1 MNLNVPFGDMKLRY
15 QAIRAE
21 IDEAVQRVL
30 SSGYFILGPEL
41 EKFEKAFAEFLGVN
55 YVVGCASGT
64 EAIYLALAAAGVG
77 SDDEVIVV
85 AHTAVPTISAIS
97 MTGAEPVFVDIDPVS
112 YVMDVSK
119 VEAKI
124 TAKTKAIVP
133 VHLYGQ
139 MVDMEPL
146 LKLGKVRGIPIIE
159 DVAQATGA
167 VYKLKQAGSMGAF
180 GAFSFYP
187 SKNLGAF
194 GDGGAVS
201 TNSKEGYEKL
211 LKLRNYGQSKRYYHD
226 EVGIN
231 SRLDEVQSAILAA
244 QLPYLVEWN
253 KRRREIAARYSSGL
267 KDLVI
272 VPQESANSAHV
283 YHLYV
288 IQTNDR
294 DGLQKYLAEK
304 GVGSLIHYPVPAHLQ
319 KAYAY
324 RAYKQGDLPV
334 TERVVKRILSLPMF
348 PELTDEQVGQVIKE
362 VRNYHL
368 KNPSAQLVQNHGA
381 YSPFAGSTGATHG
394 IAPTAS
400 SPATFTK

>member
-1 MNLNVPFGDMKLRY
+1 MVSTVPFGDIKLRY
-15 QAIRAE
+15 EALKTE
-21 IDEAVQRVL
+21 IDESVQRVL
-30 SSGYFILGPEL
+30 ASGYFILGPEL
-41 EKFEKAFAEFLGVN
+41 EKFEQEFAHFLGVN

-77 SDDEVIVV
+77 PGDEVIVV

-97 MTGAEPVFVDIDPVS
+97 MTGAEPVFVDIAADT

-124 TAKTKAIVP
+124 SAKTKAIVP

-139 MVDMEPL
+139 MVDLEPL
-146 LKLGKVRGIPIIE
+146 MKLGLQKGIPVIE

-194 GDGGAVS
+194 GDGGAVC

-226 EVGIN
+226 EIGIN
-231 SRLDEVQSAILAA
+231 SRLDEIQSAILSA

-253 KRRREIAARYSSGL
+253 KRRREIARMYSEGL

-272 VPQESANSAHV
+272 VPAENANSAHV

-288 IQTNDR
+288 IQSNDR

-304 GVGSLIHYPVPAHLQ
+304 GIGTLIHYPVPAHLQ

-324 RAYKQGDLPV
+324 RGYKAGDLPV
-334 TERVVKRILSLPMF
+334 TELVTKRILSLPMF
-348 PELTDEQVGQVIKE
+348 PELTDEQVTYVINE
-362 VRNYHL
+362 VRNYHF
-368 KNPSAQLVQNHGA
+368 KNPSAQLVYNA
-381 YSPFAGSTGATHG
+381 SVFPSPTLNATGL
-394 IAPTAS
+394 
-400 SPATFTK
+400 